1 VARRWLF
8 LAALRWMRSDPTA
21 RAWYNRK
28 VQHNGGTKL
37 KAVIALM
44 RKLLAALYY
53 IARGADYD
61 ASKLFDTKRLQ
72 LPAR

>member
-1 VARRWLF
+1 
-8 LAALRWMRSDPTA
+8 
-21 RAWYNRK
+21 
-28 VQHNGGTKL
+28 
-37 KAVIALM
+37 M

-72 LPAR
+72 LPAARR

>member
-1 VARRWLF
+1 
-8 LAALRWMRSDPTA
+8 MRSDPTA